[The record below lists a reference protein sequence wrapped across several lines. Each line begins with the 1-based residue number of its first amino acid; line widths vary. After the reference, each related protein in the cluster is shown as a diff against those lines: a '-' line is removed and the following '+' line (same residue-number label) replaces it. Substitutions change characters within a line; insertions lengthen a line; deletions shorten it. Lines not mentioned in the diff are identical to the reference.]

1 MESKFKNYV
10 HKNYL
15 QKVDELAENLSDNF
29 AYEYGNWLMAKALN
43 QRKFFV
49 DKNEL
54 KQFKRFI
61 YDRAR
66 ISTMEE

>member
-15 QKVDELAENLSDNF
+15 QKVDDLAETF

-43 QRKFFV
+43 QSKFFV